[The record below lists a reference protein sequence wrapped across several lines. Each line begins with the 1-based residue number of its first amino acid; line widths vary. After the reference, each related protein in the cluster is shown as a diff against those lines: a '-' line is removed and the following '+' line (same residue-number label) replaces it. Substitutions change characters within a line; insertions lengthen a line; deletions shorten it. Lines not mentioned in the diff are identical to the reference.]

1 MAGVFQLK
9 DILPWGRNRAE
20 YIAFFGLDDIDPD
33 TRILDCASGP
43 ASFNAEMAAA
53 NYKITSIDPLYQ
65 FSAEDIASRVDK
77 TRVQMI
83 EGLRAAAH
91 RFVLDRPGSIERHE
105 TIRMAAVYDFLDD
118 FEDGKR
124 EGRYRTAALPYL
136 PFRDGTYHIALSS
149 HFLFLYSD
157 HLDTEQHVANISEML
172 RVAAEARI
180 FPLLDLDGE
189 PSRHIEPVRDLLV
202 GRGFNSEIV
211 RVDYEFQKNGDRMM
225 RVYRSGR

>member
-1 MAGVFQLK
+1 MAGAFQLK
-9 DILPWGRNRAE
+9 DVLPWGRNRAE
-20 YIAFFGLDDIDPD
+20 YISFFGLDDIAPD

-43 ASFNAEMAAA
+43 ASFNAEMTAA

-65 FSAEDIASRVDK
+65 FSAEEIVSRVDK

-83 EGLRAAAH
+83 NGLRAAAH
-91 RFVLDRPGSIERHE
+91 RFVLDGPASIEGHV
-105 TIRMAAVYDFLDD
+105 TIRMAAVRDFLDD

-136 PFRDGTYHIALSS
+136 PFRDGAYDIALSS

-157 HLDTEQHVANISEML
+157 HFDTEQHVANIAEML
-172 RVAAEARI
+172 RVATEARI

-189 PSRHIEPVRDLLV
+189 PSRHVEPVRDLLV
-202 GRGFNSEIV
+202 NREFNCEIL
-211 RVDYEFQKNGDRMM
+211 RVDYEFQKNGNRMM
-225 RVYRSGR
+225 RVYRTGR